1 MVHQGD
7 DIMEEQRYGGKN
19 NTFEP
24 IKIINNYNLNFN
36 LGNVIKYV
44 LRDKGSKLEDLK
56 KAVDYL
62 KNEIEKIEPKK
73 KEQLIKQH
81 DEDHIQIDNDF
92 FEFTYTETHCD
103 FCDLDNYCNENLL
116 KNPGCTIR
124 SDKKE
129 GIFKKVAK

>member
-62 KNEIEKIEPKK
+62 KNEIEKLEPKT
-73 KEQLIKQH
+73 
-81 DEDHIQIDNDF
+81 NS
-92 FEFTYTETHCD
+92 EFVCRDPQSFKFCD
-103 FCDLDNYCNENLL
+103 FLANNGDCGSLRCSAR
-116 KNPGCTIR
+116 I
-124 SDKKE
+124 KK
-129 GIFKKVAK
+129 IIKP